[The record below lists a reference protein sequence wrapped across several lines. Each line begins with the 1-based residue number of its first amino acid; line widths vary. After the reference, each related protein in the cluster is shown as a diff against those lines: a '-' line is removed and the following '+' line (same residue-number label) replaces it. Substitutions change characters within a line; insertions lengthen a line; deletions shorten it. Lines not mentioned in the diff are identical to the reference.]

1 MQLVADINRELLPTL
16 NTLASINH
24 LSIYVGSLAGTRS
37 DDQQLVSLN
46 VASVSLID
54 GLLHSI
60 VISVRDAK
68 FRRNCKTESLM

>member
-54 GLLHSI
+54 GLLQ
-60 VISVRDAK
+60 
-68 FRRNCKTESLM
+68 FNCVLGERCEIQAELQN